1 MIDALGVRLR
11 LRCDR
16 DLDRAKRDWARCAA
30 QGTDDVGPE
39 VLGHGA
45 RALETAVTAR
55 LITESTGKLHLWH
68 AAGVSLPDGRV
79 LVLVAPSGTGK
90 TTAAVRLS
98 QSGWGYVTDET
109 VGVTMDGRVLPYP
122 KPVALLEDGVKEV
135 VGPDDLGLA
144 HHAENL
150 TLGRVVVLERTE
162 DAQSP
167 SLTRL
172 PLLEGLQTLLA
183 QSSGLVQLPEPLAS
197 TCRLIDRV
205 GGIYR
210 LTYAELASA
219 APLLRALMAKCPD
232 AVETWLHRPPLAT
245 GSEERTGDLGHVVR
259 APWLDAIGCSDE
271 VLLLVGSLTLRLSGI
286 GASIWTALDRPRS
299 MDELVT
305 LVSHDHGP
313 HPDAVTLVERAID
326 EMESAGVVTRV
337 AVTNPAPL

>member
-219 APLLRALMAKCPD
+219 APLLRALMAKGPD
-232 AVETWLHRPPLAT
+232 AVETWLHRPPSPPAQRSARVTWAT
-245 GSEERTGDLGHVVR
+245 WCELPGSTRSAAQTR
-259 APWLDAIGCSDE
+259 SFSWWARSPCGCQ
-271 VLLLVGSLTLRLSGI
+271 
-286 GASIWTALDRPRS
+286 
-299 MDELVT
+299 
-305 LVSHDHGP
+305 
-313 HPDAVTLVERAID
+313 
-326 EMESAGVVTRV
+326 ESAQASGRHSIGRGRWMSSS
-337 AVTNPAPL
+337 PS